1 MNQVDKLQDVLNM
14 KSQESEELEVIKNE
28 VSLKLNDVR
37 FFISIVS
44 NKK

>member
-1 MNQVDKLQDVLNM
+1 
-14 KSQESEELEVIKNE
+14 VIKNE

-44 NKK
+44 NKKWISI